1 MSNLVPKAKL
11 VPPLFILFLSFIISF
26 IFINH
31 LFILVFIL
39 CRMVN
44 SGSFNNC
51 TILPTITNSII
62 SCQHIEFIV
71 KIFYNQTD
79 FRRTIQLREC
89 PNRLSSTIG
98 GNREMDQLYTTS
110 QVSNITRKTKFL
122 L

>member
-11 VPPLFILFLSFIISF
+11 VPPLFLFLSFIIFSF

-31 LFILVFIL
+31 LFILVLIL

-44 SGSFNNC
+44 SGSLNNC

-89 PNRLSSTIG
+89 PNAI
-98 GNREMDQLYTTS
+98 
-110 QVSNITRKTKFL
+110 
-122 L
+122 